1 MKLHIYI
8 FRHGETNFNRSKRFT
23 GWVNSR
29 LTPEGIEQAKLI
41 AEKLRKKP
49 FQIAFK
55 TSLSRSSNSLKIVL
69 KYHPECRR
77 VIVDDRMIER
87 SYGDLERKY
96 HKTVIKNFGK
106 RQFDI
111 WHRSYEVPPPG
122 GESLLMVEKRVLS
135 FVKDLLILME
145 REKVDVAIS
154 AHNNSIRPFRRYFEN
169 LTIKQM
175 MALENPYD
183 KYFDYTV
190 EC

>member
-8 FRHGETNFNRSKRFT
+8 FRHGETYYNRSKRFT

-29 LTPEGIEQAKLI
+29 VTSEGIKQANLI
-41 AEKLRKKP
+41 AEKLREKT
-49 FQIAFK
+49 FRIAFK

-69 KYHPECRR
+69 RYHPECKR

-87 SYGDLERKY
+87 SYGYLEKKY
-96 HKTVIKNFGK
+96 HKTIIKKYGK

-111 WHRSYEVPPPG
+111 WHRSYDVPPPG
-122 GESLLMVEKRVLS
+122 GESIKMVEKRVLS
-135 FVKDLLILME
+135 FIKDLVILME
-145 REKVDVAIS
+145 REKVNVVIS
-154 AHNNSIRPFRRYFEN
+154 AHGNSMRPFRRYFEN

-183 KYFDYTV
+183 KYFDYIV

>member
-1 MKLHIYI
+1 MKFHIYI
-8 FRHGETNFNRSKRFT
+8 FRHGETNFNRSKRFS

-29 LTPEGIEQAKLI
+29 LTPKGIEQANLI
-41 AEKLRKKP
+41 AEILKEKT

-69 KYHPECRR
+69 KHHPECKK

-96 HKTVIKNFGK
+96 HKTVIKNYGK
-106 RQFDI
+106 RQFDL
-111 WHRSYEVPPPG
+111 WHRSYNVPPPG
-122 GESLLMVEKRVLS
+122 GESIKIVETRVLS
-135 FVKDLLILME
+135 FVKDLLSLMK
-145 REKVDVAIS
+145 REKANVAIS
-154 AHNNSIRPFRRYFEN
+154 AHNNSMRPFRRIFEN

-175 MALENPYD
+175 MALENPYN
-183 KYFDYTV
+183 KYFDYPI

>member
-1 MKLHIYI
+1 MKLNIYI
-8 FRHGETNFNRSKRFT
+8 FRHGETSFNRSKRFT

-29 LTPEGIEQAKLI
+29 LTPEGIEQANLI
-41 AEKLRKKP
+41 AEKLRKKE

-69 KYHPECRR
+69 RYHPECKR

-96 HKTVIKNFGK
+96 HKTVIKKYGK
-106 RQFDI
+106 RQFDL
-111 WHRSYEVPPPG
+111 WHRFYDVPPPG
-122 GESLLMVEKRVLS
+122 GESMKMVEKRVLS
-135 FVKDLLILME
+135 FVKDLLALME
-145 REKVDVAIS
+145 REKVNVVIS
-154 AHNNSIRPFRRYFEN
+154 AHNNSMRPFRRYFEN

-183 KYFDYTV
+183 KYFDYII